1 MTKLDELT
9 DGIEFNCPISEFP
22 EFFSEERKQKLTQ
35 FFEKW
40 SLLSNQHDSI
50 DSALEFLN
58 DDEIKGFALWRAIVH
73 YSTYESQVLDLNSQ
87 IFEAMYSRFSRYYLN
102 LAGRIDNV

>member
-9 DGIEFNCPISEFP
+9 EGLGFNCPITEFP
-22 EFFSEERKQKLTQ
+22 EFFNEERQAHLSQ

-40 SLLSNQHDSI
+40 SLLCHQHKSI
-50 DSALEFLN
+50 DSALELLTN
-58 DDEIKGFALWRAIVH
+58 NEIKGFALWRAIVH
-73 YSTYESQVLDLNSQ
+73 FSTYESQVLDLESK

-102 LAGRIDNV
+102 KAGRQNNV